1 MVREHLLSERMRKEP
16 FLLPHI
22 CDLVT
27 VMSRG
32 LSAAATRSSHHAHVS
47 CCPVAIPAVTS
58 LAFSQMTGWENLP
71 FCRAPSGAD
80 APGVPGAVSASPATP
95 HPAMVGQIIVS
106 KLLLEEKFI
115 PYSLNP
121 SFPNPLWRR
130 PVVVPTWTNASEAS

>member
-1 MVREHLLSERMRKEP
+1 MAVCPPPGPAGASHVVREHLLSERTRKEP

-22 CDLVT
+22 CDLVAVT
-27 VMSRG
+27 SRG

-95 HPAMVGQIIVS
+95 HPATVGQIIVS
-106 KLLLEEKFI
+106 KLLFWKKNL
-115 PYSLNP
+115 SLT
-121 SFPNPLWRR
+121 
-130 PVVVPTWTNASEAS
+130 V